1 VAVEFGEFVVA
12 LWNSPRPEWNAASA
26 PSLAEFNDSRS
37 THSIPSATRPSS
49 RSLMFATL
57 AIRAA
62 RTRAAG
68 SARPAPRPSTGE
80 VGGPDRHS
88 VVLRSDWSA
97 STRCDCRGTARRFAS
112 AVVPVL
118 VGDPPTLGRGRGRA
132 HRTAGGTSGSTGV
145 AASPA
150 GSSEALAAAKPRRRI
165 QQTVVAGGGLAL
177 IGSSFKRNE
186 TLKFYVGPPRAGA
199 DYWGSTR
206 AGGGGGLPKTFR
218 INPKV
223 GPRWVVVA
231 RQRACRIKA
240 SASFN
245 AKRANGRG
253 SR

>member
-1 VAVEFGEFVVA
+1 
-12 LWNSPRPEWNAASA
+12 
-26 PSLAEFNDSRS
+26 
-37 THSIPSATRPSS
+37 
-49 RSLMFATL
+49 MFATL

-62 RTRAAG
+62 RTRGAG

-80 VGGPDRHS
+80 VRGPDRHS

-97 STRCDCRGTARRFAS
+97 STRCDCRGTARRSAS
-112 AVVPVL
+112 AVVPVQ
-118 VGDPPTLGRGRGRA
+118 VGDPRTLGRGRGRA
-132 HRTAGGTSGSTGV
+132 HQGTTAGTSGSTGV

-223 GPRWVVVA
+223 GSPRSVVVA

-253 SR
+253 SRYRAPMTVVGRAGAR